1 MDSVCCSG
9 VKGQHDLKS
18 LPAGDGDLDEILFHL
33 AKIVASDFVRS
44 KIKIMLTDQRGFL
57 NPSDPSRQNLRFMK
71 VRKAL
76 FYGYNIDSQRCP
88 NGMYCGHQFEPFS
101 GPITN
106 YLASVQHFLF

>member
-1 MDSVCCSG
+1 MDSICCSG

-18 LPAGDGDLDEILFHL
+18 LPAGDLDKILFGKNSSFRFCEVKDQDH
-33 AKIVASDFVRS
+33 ADRS
-44 KIKIMLTDQRGFL
+44 KGFL
-57 NPSDPSRQNLRFMK
+57 NPFDPSRQNLRFMK

-76 FYGYNIDSQRCP
+76 FYGCNIDSQRCP
-88 NGMYCGHQFEPFS
+88 NGMFCSHQFEPFS